1 MTKYAEEFSFENRSV
16 FGETNPAIK
25 TRVNLMK
32 LTTSAIEAL
41 SESDLSDALAD
52 RGVDVSK
59 YPDKDALVRKA
70 LMG

>member
-1 MTKYAEEFSFENRSV
+1 
-16 FGETNPAIK
+16 
-25 TRVNLMK
+25 MK